1 MKNKILIIA
10 WILLFQFFGS
20 WSSIIAGCS
29 DSALSNLTEIRDTS
43 MILPKIESYYLI
55 ENDSIK
61 LLPFEVEVVLTP
73 KARQKIIESKE
84 TIIVHV
90 SISGVPIPA
99 LAARLLSEDGR
110 FHVASGRKEIEY
122 NQIARFDNIKFP
134 RKYYNALEK
143 KDVDVSIFLYTG
155 RKSSKMNL
163 LSCRRPI
170 SEKVSKV
177 VNQRLPLNARLI
189 FGDD

>member
-1 MKNKILIIA
+1 MTRL
-10 WILLFQFFGS
+10 LLFLWVPLLQLYGS
-20 WSSIIAGCS
+20 WECNVADWS
-29 DSALSNLTEIRDTS
+29 DSAVSDLMEIRDT
-43 MILPKIESYYLI
+43 IVNLPKIESFYVV

-84 TIIVHV
+84 TIIVDV
-90 SISGVPIPA
+90 SILGVPIPA
-99 LAARLLSEDGR
+99 LAARLLSEDGE
-110 FHVASGRKEIEY
+110 FHVASVRKEIEY

-143 KDVDVSIFLYTG
+143 KDVDVSISLYTG

-177 VNQRLPLNARLI
+177 VNQRLILNARLI
-189 FGDD
+189 WGDD

>member
-1 MKNKILIIA
+1 MTRL
-10 WILLFQFFGS
+10 LLFLWVPLLHLSGS
-20 WSSIIAGCS
+20 WNSIIAGCS
-29 DSALSNLTEIRDTS
+29 DSALSNFTEIRDTS
-43 MILPKIESYYLI
+43 VVLPKIESYYLI

-84 TIIVHV
+84 TIIVDV

-110 FHVASGRKEIEY
+110 FYVATARKEIEY

-163 LSCRRPI
+163 LSTRRPI

>member
-1 MKNKILIIA
+1 MTKL
-10 WILLFQFFGS
+10 LLFLWVPLLHLSGS
-20 WSSIIAGCS
+20 WNCNVAGCS
-29 DSALSNLTEIRDTS
+29 DSALSNFTEIRDTS
-43 MILPKIESYYLI
+43 VSLPKIEPYYLI

-84 TIIVHV
+84 TIIVDI

-99 LAARLLSEDGR
+99 LAARLLSEDGE
-110 FHVASGRKEIEY
+110 FHVASVRKEIEY

-163 LSCRRPI
+163 LSTRRPI